1 MIGDTAPPLSLVA
14 MATPDLYVHTGSAAR
29 SRVAPTLRSLP
40 SASAA
45 TRAMIDGVHEL
56 PATCRRRSG
65 EADVKSRLKFEIG
78 G

>member
-1 MIGDTAPPLSLVA
+1 MIGDTAPPLSVVA
-14 MATPDLYVHTGSAAR
+14 MAMPDSYVHTGSVAH
-29 SRVAPTLRSLP
+29 SRVAPTPRSLP

-56 PATCRRRSG
+56 PATCRHRSG
-65 EADVKSRLKFEIG
+65 KVDVKSRLKFQIG